1 MAGIEEITDS
11 DEDLKNQDES
21 ARKEIL
27 ELVQK
32 CGAGDREALQA
43 FFDRYSEDIYNF
55 PIKVFHLDEDAAS
68 DFYLYAFERLKEG
81 GRFKSFQGRSSFRT
95 WFYTVLRNLVI
106 DWMRTIR
113 ELNTVPARRV
123 DERGKEFATIEN
135 TPDPRLERDLE
146 DTGELEDFFRRLQ
159 HLSLELRTV
168 FKLTYI
174 YYLDLSPEEMDYL
187 AGKAGRSLAELTKF
201 MAGLKH
207 ELADREIKNIGYEDK
222 ITSLYVSI
230 LDLKTKKEKILSGLE
245 KPGDLSPEDEFEIE
259 KIDRNIEKKY
269 QQREKLLEKKE
280 KGHFV
285 VRTPYKYITRLMDI
299 PEGSVSVHMMRAL
312 EKLRG
317 KK

>member
-1 MAGIEEITDS
+1 MSELQETEENS
-11 DEDLKNQDES
+11 EASRQEDLN
-21 ARKEIL
+21 RKEIL

-32 CGAGDREALQA
+32 CGKGDREALQA
-43 FFDRYSEDIYNF
+43 FFDRFSEDIYNF

-81 GRFKSFQGRSSFRT
+81 ARFKSFQGRSSFRT

-123 DERGKEFATIEN
+123 DERGKEYATIEN
-135 TPDPRLERDLE
+135 TPDPRLERELQE
-146 DTGELEDFFRRLQ
+146 TGDLEDFFKRLQ
-159 HLSLELRTV
+159 ELSLELRTV

-174 YYLDLSPEEMDYL
+174 YYLDLTPEEMEFL
-187 AGKAGRSLAELTKF
+187 CEKAGKQPAELAQF
-201 MAGLKH
+201 LADLKH
-207 ELADREIKNIGYEDK
+207 ELAEKEIKNIGYEDK
-222 ITSLYVSI
+222 ITSLYIAI
-230 LDLKTKKEKILSGLE
+230 LDLKTKKDKILSALE
-245 KPGDLSPEDEFEIE
+245 TPGSISPEEEFEIE
-259 KIDRNIEKKY
+259 KIDRNIDKKY

-285 VRTPYKYITRLMDI
+285 VRTPYRYITRLMDI

-317 KK
+317 KGA

>member
-1 MAGIEEITDS
+1 MSGTEATEENS
-11 DEDLKNQDES
+11 DQQEDLN
-21 ARKEIL
+21 RKEIL
-27 ELVQK
+27 ELVAR
-32 CGAGDREALQA
+32 CGKGDREALGT
-43 FFDRYSEDIYNF
+43 FFDRFSEDIYNF

-135 TPDPRLERDLE
+135 TPDPRLERDLQ

-159 HLSLELRTV
+159 GLSLELRTV

-174 YYLDLSPEEMDYL
+174 YYLDLTPEEMEYL
-187 AGKAGRSLAELTKF
+187 SQKAGRDQAELTRF
-201 MAGLKH
+201 IADLKH
-207 ELADREIKNIGYEDK
+207 ELAEKEIKNIGYEDK
-222 ITSLYVSI
+222 ITALYVAI
-230 LDLKTKKEKILSGLE
+230 LDLKTRKDKILSSLE
-245 KPGDLSPEDEFEIE
+245 NPGSISPEEEFEVDKIE
-259 KIDRNIEKKY
+259 RNIDKKY